1 MTRCSQK
8 KKKLKLNRL
17 KIKINGL
24 GNRNPKKRVVGE
36 KYLKKYR
43 QNIYFLTDLRN
54 LANPK
59 QINTLTYT
67 KINHNSEL

>member
-1 MTRCSQK
+1 MICRYK
-8 KKKLKLNRL
+8 KKKKKFNRL
-17 KIKINGL
+17 KIKINGT
-24 GNRNPKKRVVGE
+24 RNPRKRVVGE

-54 LANPK
+54 LANLK

-67 KINHNSEL
+67 KVNHNSEL